1 MTMQGPMYG
10 SMKAVMALPQAQY
23 TATANGDPFTSYYT
37 FDDPGVDYFTGFF
50 RQASIYVDQS
60 AGSGNNPG
68 VNQFVI
74 TLEGRH
80 DSNDAWANITLS
92 STIAITANGAAGY
105 FATAEGPL
113 PPFLRVVA
121 TESGTADA
129 TFHVH
134 VYLLA

>member
-1 MTMQGPMYG
+1 MQGPLHG
-10 SMKAVMALPQAQY
+10 SMKHVLALPQAQR
-23 TATANGDPFTSYYT
+23 TDSANGDPFTSFYT
-37 FDDPGVDYFTGFF
+37 IDDPVTDLYTGFF
-50 RQASIYVDQS
+50 RQAAIYVDQS

-68 VNQFVI
+68 VNQFEV

-80 DSNDAWANITLS
+80 DDGDAWANIPLS
-92 STIAITANGAAGY
+92 STIAITANAAAGY

-113 PPFLRVVA
+113 PPYLRIVA

-134 VYLLA
+134 VYMLA